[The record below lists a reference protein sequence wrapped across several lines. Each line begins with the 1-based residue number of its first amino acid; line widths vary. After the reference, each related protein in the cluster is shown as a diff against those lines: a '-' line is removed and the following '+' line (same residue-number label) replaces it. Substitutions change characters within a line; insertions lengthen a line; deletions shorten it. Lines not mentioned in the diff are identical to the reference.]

1 MSAPQDFAIVW
12 DGVPVDITYRQR
24 RWKSDFDHIELRIPD
39 GHILPVTETGYR
51 SHFLP
56 SGIVQEYGGVE
67 SFVRAW
73 LDHEA
78 ERPDWKIRKDAAR
91 QMSLF

>member
-1 MSAPQDFAIVW
+1 VKALMVI
-12 DGVPVDITYRQR
+12 
-24 RWKSDFDHIELRIPD
+24 
-39 GHILPVTETGYR
+39 PVTETEYR

-56 SGIVQEYGGVE
+56 AGIVEEYGGPE
-67 SFVRAW
+67 DFVRAW

-78 ERPDWKIRKDAAR
+78 GSSNWKKREQAAR

>member
-1 MSAPQDFAIVW
+1 MRAPIISQVVW
-12 DGVPVDITYRQR
+12 DGVQVEITYRQR
-24 RWKSDFDHIELRIPD
+24 RWKSDFDHIELHVEEGRI
-39 GHILPVTETGYR
+39 IPVTETGYR

-56 SGIVQEYGGVE
+56 AGIVEEHGGPE
-67 SFVRAW
+67 GFVRAW

-78 ERPDWKIRKDAAR
+78 GNSDWKKRRETAR

>member
-1 MSAPQDFAIVW
+1 MSAPITSQIVW
-12 DGVPVDITYRQR
+12 HGVSVEITYRKR
-24 RWKSDFDHIELRIPD
+24 RWKSDFDHIELQVKDGRI
-39 GHILPVTETGYR
+39 IPVTETGYR

-56 SGIVQEYGGVE
+56 AGIVEEHGGPE
-67 SFVRAW
+67 SYVLAW

-78 ERPDWKIRKDAAR
+78 ENPDWKKRESASR

>member
-1 MSAPQDFAIVW
+1 MSAPITSQIVW
-12 DGVPVDITYRQR
+12 DGVQVAITYRQR
-24 RWKSDFDHIELRIPD
+24 RWKSDFDHIELHVEEGRI
-39 GHILPVTETGYR
+39 IPVTETGYR

-56 SGIVQEYGGVE
+56 AGIVEEYGGPE
-67 SFVRAW
+67 DFVRAW

-78 ERPDWKIRKDAAR
+78 ASSDWKKREQAAR